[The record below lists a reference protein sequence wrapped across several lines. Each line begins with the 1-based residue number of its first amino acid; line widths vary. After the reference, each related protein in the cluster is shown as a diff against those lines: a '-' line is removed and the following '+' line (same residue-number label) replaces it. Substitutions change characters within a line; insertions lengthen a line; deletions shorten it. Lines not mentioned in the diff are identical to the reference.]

1 MGLRLCFACEQILP
15 DFYSSKAAHRFRRN
29 VTSNI
34 KKLLQC
40 AILLVLCLSAFLYYS
55 ARLSYLCLSDKF
67 VRILICKD
75 SFSRERLFRTICDT
89 VSPAGITT
97 LSFEYLAAV
106 VVPLT
111 VLLSPPLI
119 IMSIEDLKRISI
131 REFLSSRGITP
142 RKENPRGGMY
152 LSPLREE
159 RTPSFSVDYVH
170 NL

>member
-1 MGLRLCFACEQILP
+1 MPRPAWAVCGTSPVLCLRRILP
-15 DFYSSKAAHRFRRN
+15 EFLRKQSNPPLFRRI

-55 ARLSYLCLSDKF
+55 ACLSYLFLSDKF

-111 VLLSPPLI
+111 VLLSPI
-119 IMSIEDLKRISI
+119 
-131 REFLSSRGITP
+131 
-142 RKENPRGGMY
+142 NNY
-152 LSPLREE
+152 
-159 RTPSFSVDYVH
+159 VDRRSETDQYP
-170 NL
+170 